1 MSEQNNAC
9 TRRLCLRAGA
19 AALPALSEPLWA
31 QTTRPAAPVRSIVV
45 AQLVDFSQDQQ
56 DVSKD
61 FLIGSR
67 AAWQDIN
74 ARGGIRGKKVEHL
87 TLETDGT
94 PASVRLAIDSIRDN
108 PACIALSGT
117 VGDGLATQ
125 MLSASLTQPL
135 DIAQVAPWLQSSGIN
150 LGEQTF
156 PIFSGRQEQIAYAL
170 KTLSVMGLKELGVV
184 YASPQHQATHQA
196 DMQRIASH
204 MQLRLQ
210 SFHGGGDL
218 RVLGQRMSSTTP
230 AVLLFVGGTPELAE
244 FTQGL
249 DKQSRQR
256 YLVAL
261 ADVNLQTL
269 VQMGAARSTPVI
281 ATQPVPAV
289 NSNLPVARHFREVLA
304 RLFDEPPTA
313 LSLAGFIAGRYTFE
327 VLAAME
333 GKLTRS
339 TALAAFQKRADRDVG
354 GFRIAFNV
362 QRRSSQYV
370 TQSMLSA
377 DGRVIG

>member
-1 MSEQNNAC
+1 M
-9 TRRLCLRAGA
+9 R
-19 AALPALSEPLWA
+19 
-31 QTTRPAAPVRSIVV
+31 
-45 AQLVDFSQDQQ
+45 
-56 DVSKD
+56 
-61 FLIGSR
+61 
-67 AAWQDIN
+67 
-74 ARGGIRGKKVEHL
+74 
-87 TLETDGT
+87 
-94 PASVRLAIDSIRDN
+94 
-108 PACIALSGT
+108 
-117 VGDGLATQ
+117 
-125 MLSASLTQPL
+125 
-135 DIAQVAPWLQSSGIN
+135 
-150 LGEQTF
+150 
-156 PIFSGRQEQIAYAL
+156 
-170 KTLSVMGLKELGVV
+170 LKELGVV
-184 YASPQHQATHQA
+184 YASPQHQANHQA
-196 DMQRIASH
+196 DMQRIATH

-218 RVLGQRMSSTTP
+218 RVLGQLMSSTTP

-244 FTQGL
+244 FTQRM

-261 ADVNLQTL
+261 ADVNLQTV

-313 LSLAGFIAGRYTFE
+313 LSLAGFIAARYTFE

-333 GKLTRS
+333 GKLARS
-339 TALAAFQKRADRDVG
+339 TVLAAFQKRADRDVG
-354 GFRIAFNV
+354 GFRVAFDA